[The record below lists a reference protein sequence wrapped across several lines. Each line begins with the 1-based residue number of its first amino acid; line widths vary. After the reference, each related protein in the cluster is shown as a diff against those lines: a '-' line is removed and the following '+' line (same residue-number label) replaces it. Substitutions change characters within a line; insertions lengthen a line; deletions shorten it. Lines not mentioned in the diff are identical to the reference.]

1 MFFLKP
7 KFVIPIAIIIGLLA
21 TLGVSRY
28 LERER
33 EELRKP
39 KIPIRPVVVA
49 RMALPLGTKLDEKNL
64 KISEWPENIVPGGA
78 FTDISKTIGRVANT
92 PIAEG
97 EPVLETKLAPEG
109 SASGFSS
116 LIPPGMRAMTVEVD
130 VSSGVSGFI
139 LPNARVDVLVT
150 VNAGTRRS
158 ESSTRII
165 LEDIQVLAV
174 DQNYQAKED
183 DPITVQSVTLL
194 VDPNQAEKLALA
206 STEGKLRL
214 TLRNTSDRATNNT
227 GGIRLNDLMSNR
239 PAAQPRVSKPRVTQP
254 KEEKKEEK
262 TIEILRS
269 NERSE
274 VKFKTDGKD
283 K

>member
-1 MFFLKP
+1 MFLLKP
-7 KFVIPIAIIIGLLA
+7 KFVIPIAIVIGLLA

-49 RMALPLGTKLDEKNL
+49 RIPLPVGTKLDERNL
-64 KISEWPENIVPGGA
+64 KISEWPENIVPKGA
-78 FTDISKTIGRVANT
+78 FTDLSKTIGRVANT
-92 PIAEG
+92 SIAEG

-116 LIPPGMRAMTVEVD
+116 LIPPGMRAMTVEVN

-150 VNAGTRRS
+150 IKTGMSAS
-158 ESSTRII
+158 QSATRII

-174 DQNYQAKED
+174 DQEYQNSKD
-183 DPITVQSVTLL
+183 DPMTVQSVTLL
-194 VDPNQAEKLALA
+194 VSPQQAEKLALA

-214 TLRNTSDRATNNT
+214 TLRNTSDRASNKT
-227 GGIRLNDLMSNR
+227 GGVRLNELISER
-239 PAAQPRVSKPRVTQP
+239 PTPKPRVRRRAPSKP
-254 KEEKKEEK
+254 KEEKKKET

-274 VKFKTDGKD
+274 VKFQEDGD